1 MATHGVALPA
11 QPLLDRQ
18 GGELRLEPGAGAAGD
33 AQRVVTVAGR
43 RATAE
48 LGVQPFDDLS
58 GGSSALG
65 DDAEVGAAIEPDRL
79 PAQRGVRLEAD
90 AVGGRVLHDAE
101 DCEECRDVRL
111 GLATDVTRL
120 ADVPV
125 VGKLGSGGTSTVF
138 LAEDRKNAGRNV
150 ALKILKPAVAREEK
164 TLKNFLREAEL
175 LKKFAH
181 PNLVKGYD
189 YGTSG
194 PLTYLVLEYLEGES
208 VLDIIE
214 REKQLPEARALGILV
229 EAAKALSYITGNGII
244 HRDIKPDNLMVTKDN
259 RLVLCDLG
267 FAIPMNRDSNGATD
281 DEETTSGTVQYMSP
295 EQARGQRDL
304 DVRTDIYALGATLY
318 HMIVGKVPFQGEDS
332 MEIMSKQVMESLNS
346 SQIKNRRISRHTH
359 YFIERMMSKDKDL
372 RYASPD
378 ELVKDV
384 TEQME
389 GFQSLEYRAP
399 EEKSDSKVLGGL
411 AGKKAK
417 ITFRPRVK
425 TKMRSSREKK
435 RRR

>member
-1 MATHGVALPA
+1 MTTSHEQIFLAIAVKNGLMSKDLASKCLQA
-11 QPLLDRQ
+11 CRNG
-18 GGELRLEPGAGAAGD
+18 GGEI
-33 AQRVVTVAGR
+33 QKVVMER
-43 RATAE
+43 
-48 LGVQPFDDLS
+48 
-58 GGSSALG
+58 GGLTP
-65 DDAEVGAAIEPDRL
+65 E
-79 PAQRGVRLEAD
+79 QVRLLEAGTD
-90 AVGGRVLHDAE
+90 RVKMGESGTFRVQTAPAPAPVTAAV
-101 DCEECRDVRL
+101 
-111 GLATDVTRL
+111 
-120 ADVPV
+120 VPV
-125 VGKLGSGGTSTVF
+125 DPKEPIPGYSIVGKLGSGGTSTVF

-229 EAAKALSYITGNGII
+229 EAAKALTYITGNGII
-244 HRDIKPDNLMVTKDN
+244 HRDIKPDNLMATKDN

-346 SQIKNRRISRHTH
+346 SEIKNRRISRHTH

-399 EEKSDSKVLGGL
+399 EEKRNSKVLGGL

-417 ITFRPRVK
+417 ITSRPRVK
-425 TKMRSSREKK
+425 MKPRSSRGKKK
-435 RRR
+435 RR